1 MLTLPVEVTDRPAD
15 FELTPSAMKDA
26 AMNRLLPSPRR
37 SLRGGFTLIEILVV
51 ITILAILVALLVP
64 ALGGAQTR
72 ARIVQV
78 RTDISA
84 LESAIAQFKS
94 DFGSIEPPSGI
105 IIYEDA
111 NGWTTNA
118 SNPAVVRSRAII
130 RQLWP
135 QYDFSMDRDINRDND
150 ESDVFDLGGS
160 ECLVFFLGGAIEV
173 DDTNGNGY
181 RDAGEKVFHA
191 GFSKNPANPFASGG
205 NRLGPYFEFRNDR
218 LTESPVNTGFFAYRD
233 PWPSQTAPYVYLS
246 SYDGKGYRLAD
257 LGTGGL
263 SHWYLQ
269 GTSATSPAWL
279 ATKYQ
284 IISPGPDGQYGVGG
298 PFQPTA
304 SVALPAWN
312 RTSPAGTWT
321 LADRAAEADNITNF
335 HNGRLSD
342 K

>member
-1 MLTLPVEVTDRPAD
+1 MIPLRDQTFVKKAP
-15 FELTPSAMKDA
+15 
-26 AMNRLLPSPRR
+26 AMNRPQPPQPLVPRR
-37 SLRGGFTLIEILVV
+37 GFTLIEVLVV

-64 ALGGAQTR
+64 ALGGAQLR

-84 LESAIAQFKS
+84 LESAIGQFKS
-94 DFGSIEPPSGI
+94 DFSSIEPPSGI
-105 IIYEDA
+105 IIYED
-111 NGWTTNA
+111 GSDWTTNA
-118 SNPAVVRSRAII
+118 GNPAVVRSRAII

-135 QYDFSMDRDINRDND
+135 QYDFNMDRDINRDND
-150 ESDVFDLGGS
+150 EDDSFNLRGI

-181 RDAGEKVFHA
+181 RDAGEQVYHN

-205 NRLGPYFEFRNDR
+205 NRQGPYIEFVNSR
-218 LTESPVNTGFFAYRD
+218 LTESVSNPGFFGYRD
-233 PWPSQTAPYVYLS
+233 PWPSQSAPYVYLS

-257 LGTGGL
+257 LDAGTL

-269 GTSATSPAWL
+269 GTSATSPAWA

-298 PFQPTA
+298 PFQPTQ
-304 SVALPAWN
+304 SVALPGWT
-312 RTSPAGTWT
+312 RTTPAGTWT
-321 LADRAAEADNITNF
+321 AADRAAEADNITNF
-335 HNGRLSD
+335 HNSGRLSD
-342 K
+342 R